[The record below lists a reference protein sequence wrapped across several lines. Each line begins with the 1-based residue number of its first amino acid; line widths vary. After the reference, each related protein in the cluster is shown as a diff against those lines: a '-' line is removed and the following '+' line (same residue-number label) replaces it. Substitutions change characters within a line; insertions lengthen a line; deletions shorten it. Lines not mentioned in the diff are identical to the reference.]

1 VSFFESATL
10 FGAALLISVLPL
22 VILVSSLA
30 NHRIDT
36 DISRHIGLNR
46 QGAGVVS
53 QLFRSSPSHSA
64 ADIVTGLI
72 FAAVGTVTVASSLQV
87 IYERIFGQPHRGWQ
101 DLLRFITWVGVL
113 FGVLVADSVTSGS
126 FRIVVTPVGV
136 AVFFWW
142 TMHFLLA
149 GRVSW
154 RFLLRPA
161 IVTAFAWIGLEL
173 FSSVYFS
180 AQITSDS
187 KLYGPIGAVF
197 SLMVWFIAIGA
208 IIVLGGTAGAVWAE
222 HHAGHH
228 AGHAGRGG
236 DRGGAA

>member
-10 FGAALLISVLPL
+10 FGAALLVSVLPL

-101 DLLRFITWVGVL
+101 DILRFITWVGVL

-136 AVFFWW
+136 AVF
-142 TMHFLLA
+142 
-149 GRVSW
+149 
-154 RFLLRPA
+154 
-161 IVTAFAWIGLEL
+161 
-173 FSSVYFS
+173 
-180 AQITSDS
+180 
-187 KLYGPIGAVF
+187 

-208 IIVLGGTAGAVWAE
+208 IIVLGATAGAVWAE
-222 HHAGHH
+222 HHAEHA
-228 AGHAGRGG
+228 AGHAEHNG
-236 DRGGAA
+236 DRGALLRRTQSSCSMMGPSSRSWVT